1 MYLILTN
8 KVCLKLN
15 CVQTQLIRQESLG
28 THQRNFYSK
37 CNKSLHEAAFLKKYS
52 TSPWVSP
59 NNLWFCLYLIHI
71 KVLFDSFFISRNI
84 WKYNLMHLTHN
95 NTFTVHYIKDFTSI
109 LAVQYCHNSQLV
121 CSSLTLTSMQWRCY
135 LMAHCW

>member
-37 CNKSLHEAAFLKKYS
+37 CNKSLHEAAFFEEIQYITMSFSKQPL
-52 TSPWVSP
+52 
-59 NNLWFCLYLIHI
+59 
-71 KVLFDSFFISRNI
+71 VLP
-84 WKYNLMHLTHN
+84 LPHTH
-95 NTFTVHYIKDFTSI
+95 
-109 LAVQYCHNSQLV
+109 
-121 CSSLTLTSMQWRCY
+121 
-135 LMAHCW
+135 